1 MEAEGCIIPDVN
13 NVKNTWKGQ
22 QRGVWRIKD
31 TNHVGNRVRM
41 LDEDDYGAIS
51 KKKLHKDAHGT
62 KRTQLK
68 LSKQMFNC
76 DDVKGV
82 FDKDRK
88 IDDGICGMK
97 MLKQKMREKNWKDQ
111 KKTREEQQ
119 KLLKFCS

>member
-1 MEAEGCIIPDVN
+1 MEAEGCIIPDTK
-13 NVKNTWKGQ
+13 NVKNLRKGR
-22 QRGVWRIKD
+22 QRKSWGSRNA
-31 TNHVGNRVRM
+31 NHGGKRVRM
-41 LDEDDYGAIS
+41 LAEDDYGAIS

-62 KRTQLK
+62 KGTQLK

-97 MLKQKMREKNWKDQ
+97 ILNQNNREKN
-111 KKTREEQQ
+111 
-119 KLLKFCS
+119 